1 MKSSHSNQFRAM
13 GLALA
18 AGMAVGAAGAQTMA
32 DGYQAQDGP
41 NAAAI
46 RWLDFVGLNTA
57 EVYGA
62 GQDFVFTLQPVAG
75 VGTRLSA
82 TLSEPGL
89 VYTQAGNLSPRA
101 VPSYV
106 GAAHRGAAFGLALR
120 FQPDVATRQ
129 PALRVARGTLALN
142 FANLLVK
149 NEAGDAL
156 QFKLVA
162 VDAEETVP
170 RSATESETLR
180 FTTDGGPWSD
190 PVILSPV
197 NGAKPYTTRS
207 SFPVSPERLNIDSIL
222 SDAGGAPL
230 ADADYAA
237 AAFMLTSTN
246 PTAIRMVL
254 SADLPYGTSSEAQ
267 AAAIGIVPLIP
278 EANLNCASP
287 VASQAICTLTVQNPP
302 QSPYSIPVQLGGD
315 VAAFET
321 DCASL
326 NLAALATAATCTV
339 KAAANTSA
347 VNPTLT
353 LQPLVNAA
361 APSFL
366 VTSAPQTVS
375 LGTTTAPSSV
385 TPVPSLSAWGL
396 LALGLGL
403 GVLGVF
409 RRKSAP

>member
-1 MKSSHSNQFRAM
+1 MRPPHCYPFRAL

-18 AGMAVGAAGAQTMA
+18 ASLASSLAGAQTLA
-32 DGYQAQDGP
+32 DGYQALDGP
-41 NAAAI
+41 NAQAI

-57 EVYGA
+57 EVYAA
-62 GQDFVFTLQPVAG
+62 GQNFVFTLQPVAG

-82 TLSEPGL
+82 TLSEAGL
-89 VYTQAGNLSPRA
+89 VYTQAGNLSARA
-101 VPSYV
+101 LPSYV
-106 GAAHRGAAFGLALR
+106 GAAHRGAAFGLPLR
-120 FQPDVATRQ
+120 FQPDVAARQ
-129 PALRVARGTLALN
+129 PALRVARGTLTLN

-190 PVILSPV
+190 PVILTPV

-207 SFPVSPERLNIDSIL
+207 SFPVSPLRLNIDSIL

-230 ADADYAA
+230 PDADYAA
-237 AAFMLTSTN
+237 AAFMWTSAN
-246 PTAIRMVL
+246 PTSIQVNL
-254 SADLPYGTSSEAQ
+254 SSNLPYGTGSEAQ
-267 AAAIGIVPLIP
+267 AAAFGIVPLIP
-278 EANLNCASP
+278 EVSLSCAPP

-302 QSPYSIPVQLGGD
+302 QSPYSIPVELGGD
-315 VAAFET
+315 VAAYDT
-321 DCASL
+321 DCASV
-326 NLAALATAATCTV
+326 NLAALATTATCTV
-339 KAAANTSA
+339 KAAANPAA

-366 VTSAPQTVS
+366 VTSALQTVS
-375 LGTTTAPSSV
+375 LGTTAPSTV

-396 LALGLGL
+396 LALSLGL

-409 RRKSAP
+409 RRKPAQ